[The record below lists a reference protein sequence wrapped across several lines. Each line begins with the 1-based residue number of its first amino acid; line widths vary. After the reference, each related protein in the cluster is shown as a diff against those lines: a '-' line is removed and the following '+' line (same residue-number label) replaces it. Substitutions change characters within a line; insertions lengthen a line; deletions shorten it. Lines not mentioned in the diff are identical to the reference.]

1 MPVTAGL
8 FLVGAAAISALPPL
22 NGFVSEWLTFQ
33 AILLSPQLPEWGLR
47 VAIPAT
53 GAILALSAALAA
65 TCFVRAFGVAFLGRP
80 RSAEAM
86 AAREVDVWQ
95 RGAMG
100 LLALG
105 CLVVGILPG
114 LFLDLLAPVPKL
126 LTSARLEPQFLP
138 PWLSLVPVAESR
150 STYNGL
156 LLALFIAFSAIVPAL
171 LLRRFGATATRR
183 APAWD
188 CGTPTADPMTQYGGG
203 SFAQPL
209 RRVFGPIAFRA
220 RDRVDMP
227 LPGEMRAAT
236 FTSELRDL
244 AWDILYSPVV
254 RAVGRAADR
263 LNRLQFL
270 TIRGYLT
277 LVFSALVV
285 LLLILAVWQ

>member
-8 FLVGAAAISALPPL
+8 FLVGSAAISALPPL

-33 AILLSPQLPEWGLR
+33 AILLSPQLPEWGLAR
-47 VAIPAT
+47 RHSGDGRGPCPCRRRWPRPAY
-53 GAILALSAALAA
+53 
-65 TCFVRAFGVAFLGRP
+65 VRAFGVAFLGRP
-80 RSAEAM
+80 RSDRGRGD
-86 AAREVDVWQ
+86 AREVDVP
-95 RGAMG
+95 GSAAAMG
-100 LLALG
+100 LLALA

-188 CGTPTADPMTQYGGG
+188 CGTPSIDPC
-203 SFAQPL
+203 
-209 RRVFGPIAFRA
+209 
-220 RDRVDMP
+220 
-227 LPGEMRAAT
+227 
-236 FTSELRDL
+236 
-244 AWDILYSPVV
+244 
-254 RAVGRAADR
+254 
-263 LNRLQFL
+263 
-270 TIRGYLT
+270 
-277 LVFSALVV
+277 
-285 LLLILAVWQ
+285 